1 MEWLGGT
8 AGASAAELAL
18 VLPVLLLLL
27 TGIVDF
33 GTLLFKHMQVTA
45 AAHAGVR
52 YAIANGFDATKISTA
67 ITNATTMSGISAS
80 PAPSESAGC
89 ISSTNTIVTVTNT
102 TTCSGSNTNGG
113 TQTGTFV
120 FVHASAPFSPML
132 PVWGTFMPSTVTA
145 NAVVMI
151 SQP

>member
-1 MEWLGGT
+1 MRWARET
-8 AGASAAELAL
+8 AGAAASELAL
-18 VLPVLLLLL
+18 ILPVLLILL
-27 TGIVDF
+27 TGIVDV
-33 GTLLFKHMQVTA
+33 GSLLFNHMQVTA

-67 ITNATTMSGISAS
+67 ITNATTLSGISAT
-80 PAPSESAGC
+80 PAPTEANGC
-89 ISSTNTIVTVTNT
+89 ISSTNTLVTMGNT

-132 PVWGTFMPSTVTA
+132 PVWGTMMPSTITA